1 MWPPQM
7 SANCCPAVD
16 PKRLSTRD
24 AKAWVFLP
32 SAASAA
38 CATSGA
44 RTIRARIMSATRM
57 ECWATSDCSRI
68 AATVPLSWTAAEPV
82 APMFM
87 MSWPVEGDDDG
98 DGGAGDPVAE
108 LAGGDPGEH

>member
-7 SANCCPAVD
+7 SANCCPAAA

-44 RTIRARIMSATRM
+44 RAIRARIMSATST
-57 ECWATSDCSRI
+57 ECWATRDSRRMP
-68 AATVPLSWTAAEPV
+68 AAAPLSFAVAEEAAV
-82 APMFM
+82 MFIA
-87 MSWPVEGDDDG
+87 SPAEAEADGEEADVDDG
-98 DGGAGDPVAE
+98 VPDA
-108 LAGGDPGEH
+108 